1 MKKLFVI
8 LSVVGLLFACDS
20 ESASDCFQTSGSI
33 IQETITVPNFNRIL
47 VNRDIELIIR
57 QGENYE
63 VTIETGENLI
73 NDITV
78 EVIDDRL
85 VLTDNNTCNFVRD
98 FGITKMFVT
107 TPTLSEIRCSTQ
119 FEISSDGVLNFD
131 TLNLISEDFNEPE
144 TFPIGDFRLE
154 LDVENLN
161 IIANNLSFFFLSGEV
176 TEANFRFFGGD
187 GRIEAE
193 NLIAQNINIF
203 HRSSNDMIINPQ
215 QSLTGVIN
223 NTGDVISVNQPPVVD
238 VDVLFTGRLI
248 FN

>member
-1 MKKLFVI
+1 MKKLLII

-20 ESASDCFQTSGSI
+20 ESVSDCFQTSGSI

-85 VLTDNNTCNFVRD
+85 VLTDNTTCNFVRD

-131 TLNLISEDFNEPE
+131 TLSLISEDFNEPDS
-144 TFPIGDFRLE
+144 FPIGDFRLE
-154 LDVENLN
+154 LDVENLR
-161 IIANNLSFFFLSGEV
+161 IVSNNLSF
-176 TEANFRFFGGD
+176 
-187 GRIEAE
+187 
-193 NLIAQNINIF
+193 LIAMTIF
-203 HRSSNDMIINPQ
+203 SMMHIGNFFAFFIIYTAKPE
-215 QSLTGVIN
+215 
-223 NTGDVISVNQPPVVD
+223 
-238 VDVLFTGRLI
+238 
-248 FN
+248 

>member
-1 MKKLFVI
+1 MKKLFII

-131 TLNLISEDFNEPE
+131 TLNLISEDFNEPDS
-144 TFPIGDFRLE
+144 FPIGDFRLD
-154 LDVENLN
+154 LDVENLT
-161 IIANNLSFFFLSGEV
+161 IVSNNLSFFYLSGEATDV
-176 TEANFRFFGGD
+176 NISFPGGD
-187 GRIEAE
+187 GRFEGE

-223 NTGDVISVNQPPVVD
+223 NTGDVISINQPPVVD